1 MGDSLFNILEAESG
15 IIITSNGPVIVLYPT
30 ISESSPEQDSG
41 NILKY
46 VKENERH
53 KTINMKRRK
62 KKNCRYTC
70 LKFTG
75 SRLWNAF
82 PP

>member
-1 MGDSLFNILEAESG
+1 MDRSLFCIPPSQRAH
-15 IIITSNGPVIVLYPT
+15 
-30 ISESSPEQDSG
+30 PEQDSG

-62 KKNCRYTC
+62 KK
-70 LKFTG
+70 KI
-75 SRLWNAF
+75 AVIHA
-82 PP
+82 